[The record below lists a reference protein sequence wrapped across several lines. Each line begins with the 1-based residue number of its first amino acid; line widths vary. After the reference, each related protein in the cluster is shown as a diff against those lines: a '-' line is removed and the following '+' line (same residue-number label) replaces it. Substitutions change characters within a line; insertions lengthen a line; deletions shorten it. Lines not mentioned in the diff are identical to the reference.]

1 MSRRAPHR
9 VELLQPPSHSHRSQ
23 SLDNTLCAGL
33 SVSIRQYI
41 EQHSNNNKFEQVQTS
56 WIKYF
61 HYIATLYKLICL
73 RTTLSSS
80 LDQTRTQERGASKSR
95 QKKLK
100 LIPVQTCQK
109 TIIGY
114 FFPTF
119 FCQRKYTRT
128 YTKSKFLPIY
138 SFLRTFPKTMDQPR
152 EQFVNIIRETYTSGN
167 TRGLW
172 KISIEKKISYP
183 LFTLPEKFSIPKMK
197 MAIKIEIIFG
207 DDQSDD
213 TRGLWISKPPYT
225 GPISLLCLRHC
236 LRTCVGMLHIPTFKS
251 D

>member
-119 FCQRKYTRT
+119 FVKENILA
-128 YTKSKFLPIY
+128 SKPNPN
-138 SFLRTFPKTMDQPR
+138 SFL
-152 EQFVNIIRETYTSGN
+152 
-167 TRGLW
+167 
-172 KISIEKKISYP
+172 
-183 LFTLPEKFSIPKMK
+183 SIPFWEHFLK
-197 MAIKIEIIFG
+197 
-207 DDQSDD
+207 
-213 TRGLWISKPPYT
+213 LWINQGNNLLISFVKPTLAAILEAYEKSALKKKKY
-225 GPISLLCLRHC
+225 PIPF
-236 LRTCVGMLHIPTFKS
+236 LHYLKNSQFQKWRWQLKLKLFLGTISPTILEAYESPNPHTPVPFLFS
-251 D
+251 AFVTAFELA

>member
-172 KISIEKKISYP
+172 KISIEKKYPIPFLHYLKNSQFQKWRWQLKLKLFLGTISPTILEAYESP
-183 LFTLPEKFSIPKMK
+183 SPHTPVPFLFSAFVTAFEL
-197 MAIKIEIIFG
+197 A
-207 DDQSDD
+207 
-213 TRGLWISKPPYT
+213 
-225 GPISLLCLRHC
+225 
-236 LRTCVGMLHIPTFKS
+236 
-251 D
+251 